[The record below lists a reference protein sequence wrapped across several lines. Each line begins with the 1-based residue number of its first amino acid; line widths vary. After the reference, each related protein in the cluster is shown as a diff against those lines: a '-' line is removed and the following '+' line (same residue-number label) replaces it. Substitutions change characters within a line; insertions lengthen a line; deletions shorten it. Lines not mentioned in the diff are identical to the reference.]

1 MLTGPYVSVES
12 LVQLSAESHAIRWR
26 RNRLGAL
33 SGERISRQR
42 GRGVD
47 FEEVRP
53 YQIGDDVRSI
63 DWNVTAR
70 KNEPHTKIYTEEREK
85 PTLIVVDQTSTMF
98 FGTKYRLKSVAAA
111 ELAARFAWFT
121 LKRKDRLG
129 GIVLSNNGVSTTK
142 PYRNRASV
150 LKFLQDV
157 AQANQSL
164 RAHDGQQPTTNKS
177 ELWTDMVVQLRQ
189 IARHQH
195 RIVLIS
201 DFRDTTLD
209 SVREVLERS
218 RHNELAFVLVF
229 DELEQTLPPANLYS
243 VTNGSNN
250 VIFHSANPKT
260 RQSYRRLFLERI
272 KFLKTMCIEH
282 SVPFTMIGT
291 HESMD
296 SFAQQ

>member
-12 LVQLSAESHAIRWR
+12 LVQLSSESNAIRWR

-33 SGERISRQR
+33 SGERMSRQR

-70 KNEPHTKIYTEEREK
+70 KNEPHTKVYTEEREK

-111 ELAARFAWFT
+111 ELASRFAWFT

-129 GIVLSNNGVSTTK
+129 GIVLGNNGVFTTK

-150 LKFLQDV
+150 LRFLQDV
-157 AQANQSL
+157 AIANQSL
-164 RAHDGQQPTTNKS
+164 RAQDSQQPTTDKS
-177 ELWTDMVVQLRQ
+177 ELWSEMVVQLRQ

-195 RIVLIS
+195 RVVLIS
-201 DFRDTTLD
+201 DFRGTTPD

-218 RHNELAFVLVF
+218 RHNELAFALIF
-229 DELEQTLPPANLYS
+229 DELEQSLPPANLYS
-243 VTNGSNN
+243 VTNGTNK
-250 VIFHSANPKT
+250 VLFHSANPKT
-260 RQSYRRLFLERI
+260 RQSYRRLFFERI
-272 KFLKTMCIEH
+272 EYLKTMCMDH
-282 SVPFTMIGT
+282 SVPFTMIAT

-296 SFAQQ
+296 SFTQ